1 MQTTQTLKE
10 MPTVKEFMTK
20 DVVTIDTHKTVV
32 EAAQLMS
39 QKGVCDRIVM
49 EGEMPIGIVTG
60 RDFVRRVVAERKTF
74 DIRVSDIMTTP
85 LKVINP
91 DASLREAARKMVG
104 RGIRRLPVI
113 ENERLVGIITATDLA
128 RHLCGKTL
136 TEEVLEAIGHHYS
149 VPEGFK
155 E

>member
-1 MQTTQTLKE
+1 MQTTQTLKQ

-20 DVVTIDTHKTVV
+20 DVITIETHKTIV

-39 QKGVCDRIVM
+39 QKGVGDLIVM
-49 EGEMPIGIVTG
+49 DGETPIGIVTE
-60 RDFVRRVVAERKTF
+60 RDFVRRIVAERKNLDT
-74 DIRVSDIMTTP
+74 RVSDIMTTP

-91 DASLREAARKMVG
+91 DASLRDAARKMVG

-113 ENERLVGIITATDLA
+113 EKNRLVGIITATDLA

-136 TEEVLEAIGHHYS
+136 TEEILEAIGHHYS
-149 VPEGFK
+149 VPEGFR